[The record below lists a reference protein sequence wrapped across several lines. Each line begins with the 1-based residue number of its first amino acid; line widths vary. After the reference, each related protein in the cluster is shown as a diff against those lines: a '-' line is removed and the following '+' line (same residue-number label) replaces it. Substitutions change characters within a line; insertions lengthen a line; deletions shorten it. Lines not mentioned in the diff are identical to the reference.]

1 MRAVIAS
8 RPPMAQAARA
18 AAVMRVFEAALVRDG
33 DALQAMDSGN
43 RFSLPWFG
51 LGRPRTALLAR
62 MDKPLR

>member
-1 MRAVIAS
+1 
-8 RPPMAQAARA
+8 MAQDGIAVV
-18 AAVMRVFEAALVRDG
+18 VMRVFEAAVVRDG
-33 DALQAMDSGN
+33 DALPARTLYN